1 MTLEEFKESL
11 ADSVPP
17 KRSSK
22 PLQAM
27 WHDAKGN
34 WDNAHAVAQS
44 VNDTAGAWVHAYL
57 HRKEGDTSNASY
69 WYSRAN
75 RSMPKMTLDE
85 EWDQITRELL
95 AAKEEQR

>member
-11 ADSVPP
+11 VKSSPP
-17 KRSSK
+17 ERTNK

-34 WDNAHAVAQS
+34 WDKAHGVAQS
-44 VNDTAGAWVHAYL
+44 VNDATGAWVHAYL

-69 WYSRAN
+69 WYTRASK
-75 RSMPKMTLDE
+75 SMPDISLEE
-85 EWDQITRELL
+85 EWDQITSELL